1 MIESYN
7 IVINGDIETLGLIT
21 YNITYDGTDY
31 LKEGVLKTHL
41 YIEEIHSLSCDR
53 FRLDGVEVY
62 AETSGS
68 NDIFYIYV
76 FEYESVEILNN
87 GTEFKL
93 EELLEMYK
101 KEVE

>member
-1 MIESYN
+1 MN
-7 IVINGDIETLGLIT
+7 FDIVINDEIETLGLIT
-21 YNITYDGTDY
+21 YEIKQEG
-31 LKEGVLKTHL
+31 KELIRSGILKTHL

-53 FRLDGVEVY
+53 FRLDGVEVF

-68 NDIFYIYV
+68 NDIFYVYV
-76 FEYESVEILNN
+76 FEYENVEILNN
-87 GTEFKL
+87 GTDYKL

>member
-1 MIESYN
+1 MN
-7 IVINGDIETLGLIT
+7 FDIVINDEIETLGLIT
-21 YNITYDGTDY
+21 YEIKQEG
-31 LKEGVLKTHL
+31 KELMRSGILKTHL

-53 FRLDGVEVY
+53 FRLDGIEVY

-68 NDIFYIYV
+68 NDIFYVYV

-87 GTEFKL
+87 GTDYKL

>member
-1 MIESYN
+1 MNFDI
-7 IVINGDIETLGLIT
+7 IINDEIETLGLIT
-21 YNITYDGTDY
+21 YEIKQEG
-31 LKEGVLKTHL
+31 KELIRSGILKTHL

-53 FRLDGVEVY
+53 FRLDGIEVY

-68 NDIFYIYV
+68 NDVFYVYV

-87 GTEFKL
+87 GTDYKL

>member
-1 MIESYN
+1 MN
-7 IVINGDIETLGLIT
+7 FDIVINDEIETLGLIT
-21 YNITYDGTDY
+21 YEI
-31 LKEGVLKTHL
+31 KQEGNELIRRGILKTHL

-53 FRLDGVEVY
+53 FRLDGIEVI

-68 NDIFYIYV
+68 HDIFYVYV

-87 GTEFKL
+87 GTDYKL

-101 KEVE
+101 KEAE

>member
-1 MIESYN
+1 MN
-7 IVINGDIETLGLIT
+7 FDIVINDEIETLGLIT
-21 YNITYDGTDY
+21 YEIKQEG
-31 LKEGVLKTHL
+31 KELIRSGILKTHL

-53 FRLDGVEVY
+53 FRLDGIEVF

-68 NDIFYIYV
+68 NDIFYVYV
-76 FEYESVEILNN
+76 FEYENVEILNN
-87 GTEFKL
+87 GTDYKL

>member
-1 MIESYN
+1 MNFDI
-7 IVINGDIETLGLIT
+7 IINDEIETLGLIT
-21 YNITYDGTDY
+21 YEIKQEG
-31 LKEGVLKTHL
+31 KELIRSGILKTHL

-53 FRLDGVEVY
+53 FRLDGIEVY

-68 NDIFYIYV
+68 NDIFYVYV
-76 FEYESVEILNN
+76 FEYENVEILNN
-87 GTEFKL
+87 GTDYKL

>member
-1 MIESYN
+1 MSFDIL
-7 IVINGDIETLGLIT
+7 INDEIETLGLIT
-21 YNITYDGTDY
+21 YEIKQEG
-31 LKEGVLKTHL
+31 KELIRSGILKTHL
-41 YIEEIHSLSCDR
+41 YIEEIHSLECER
-53 FRLDGVEVY
+53 FRLDGIEVY

-68 NDIFYIYV
+68 NDMFYVYV
-76 FEYESVEILNN
+76 FEYESIEILNN

>member
-1 MIESYN
+1 MSFDIL
-7 IVINGDIETLGLIT
+7 INDEIETLGLIT
-21 YNITYDGTDY
+21 YEI
-31 LKEGVLKTHL
+31 KQEGDELIRSGILKTHL
-41 YIEEIHSLSCDR
+41 YVEEIHSLECER

-68 NDIFYIYV
+68 NDMFYVYV
-76 FEYESVEILNN
+76 FEYENIEILNN

>member
-1 MIESYN
+1 MN
-7 IVINGDIETLGLIT
+7 FDIVINDEIETYGLIT
-21 YNITYDGTDY
+21 YEIKREG
-31 LKEGVLKTHL
+31 KELIRSGILKTHL

-68 NDIFYIYV
+68 NDIFYVYV

>member
-1 MIESYN
+1 MN
-7 IVINGDIETLGLIT
+7 FDIVINDEIETLGLIT
-21 YNITYDGTDY
+21 YEIKQEG
-31 LKEGVLKTHL
+31 KELIRSGILKTHL

-53 FRLDGVEVY
+53 FRLDGIEVY

-68 NDIFYIYV
+68 NDMFYVYV
-76 FEYESVEILNN
+76 FEYENIEILNN
-87 GTEFKL
+87 GTDYKL

>member
-1 MIESYN
+1 MN
-7 IVINGDIETLGLIT
+7 FDIVINDEIETYGLIT
-21 YNITYDGTDY
+21 YEIR
-31 LKEGVLKTHL
+31 KEGEEIIRSGMLKTHL

-53 FRLDGVEVY
+53 FRLDEIEVF

-68 NDIFYIYV
+68 NDIFYVYV

-87 GTEFKL
+87 GTDYKL

>member
-1 MIESYN
+1 MSFDIL
-7 IVINGDIETLGLIT
+7 INDEIETLGLIT
-21 YNITYDGTDY
+21 YEIKREG
-31 LKEGVLKTHL
+31 KELIRSGILKTHL
-41 YIEEIHSLSCDR
+41 YIEEIHSLECER

-68 NDIFYIYV
+68 NDMFYVYV

>member
-1 MIESYN
+1 MN
-7 IVINGDIETLGLIT
+7 FDIVINDEIETYGLIT
-21 YNITYDGTDY
+21 YEIKQEG
-31 LKEGVLKTHL
+31 KELIRSGILKTQL

-53 FRLDGVEVY
+53 FRLDGIEVY

-68 NDIFYIYV
+68 NDIFYVYV

-87 GTEFKL
+87 GTVYKL

>member
-1 MIESYN
+1 MSFDIL
-7 IVINGDIETLGLIT
+7 INDEIETLGLIT
-21 YNITYDGTDY
+21 YEIKREG
-31 LKEGVLKTHL
+31 KELIRSGILKTHL
-41 YIEEIHSLSCDR
+41 YIEEIHSLECER

-68 NDIFYIYV
+68 NDMFYVYV
-76 FEYESVEILNN
+76 FEYENIEILNN

>member
-1 MIESYN
+1 MSFDIL
-7 IVINGDIETLGLIT
+7 INDEIETLGLIT
-21 YNITYDGTDY
+21 YEIKQEG
-31 LKEGVLKTHL
+31 KELIRSGILKTHL
-41 YIEEIHSLSCDR
+41 YIEEIHSLECER

-68 NDIFYIYV
+68 NDMFYVYV
-76 FEYESVEILNN
+76 FEYESIEILNN

>member
-1 MIESYN
+1 MN
-7 IVINGDIETLGLIT
+7 FDIVINDEIETYGLIT
-21 YNITYDGTDY
+21 YEIKQEG
-31 LKEGVLKTHL
+31 KELIRSGILKTHL

-53 FRLDGVEVY
+53 FRLDGIEVF

-68 NDIFYIYV
+68 NDIFYVYV

-87 GTEFKL
+87 GTDYKL

>member
-1 MIESYN
+1 MSFDIL
-7 IVINGDIETLGLIT
+7 INDEIETLGLIT
-21 YNITYDGTDY
+21 YEI
-31 LKEGVLKTHL
+31 KQEGDELIRSGILKTHL
-41 YIEEIHSLSCDR
+41 YIEEIHSLECER
-53 FRLDGVEVY
+53 FRLDGIEVY

-68 NDIFYIYV
+68 NDMFYVYV
-76 FEYESVEILNN
+76 FEYESIEILNN

>member
-1 MIESYN
+1 MSFDIL
-7 IVINGDIETLGLIT
+7 INDEIETLGLIT
-21 YNITYDGTDY
+21 YEI
-31 LKEGVLKTHL
+31 KQEGDELIRSGILKTHL
-41 YIEEIHSLSCDR
+41 YVEEIHSLECER

-68 NDIFYIYV
+68 NDMFYVYV

>member
-1 MIESYN
+1 MNFDI
-7 IVINGDIETLGLIT
+7 IINDEIETLGLIT
-21 YNITYDGTDY
+21 YEIKQEG
-31 LKEGVLKTHL
+31 KELIRSGILKTHL

-53 FRLDGVEVY
+53 FRLDGIEVY

-68 NDIFYIYV
+68 NDIFYVYV

-87 GTEFKL
+87 GTDYKL

>member
-1 MIESYN
+1 MN
-7 IVINGDIETLGLIT
+7 FDIVINDEIETYVLIT
-21 YNITYDGTDY
+21 YEIR
-31 LKEGVLKTHL
+31 KEGEEIIRSGMLKTHL

-53 FRLDGVEVY
+53 FRLDEIEVF

-68 NDIFYIYV
+68 NDIFYVYV

-87 GTEFKL
+87 GTDYKL

>member
-1 MIESYN
+1 MN
-7 IVINGDIETLGLIT
+7 FDIVINDEIETLGLIT
-21 YNITYDGTDY
+21 YEI
-31 LKEGVLKTHL
+31 KQEGNEFIRSGILKTHL

-53 FRLDGVEVY
+53 FRLDGIEVY

-68 NDIFYIYV
+68 NDVFYVYV

-87 GTEFKL
+87 GTDYKL

>member
-1 MIESYN
+1 MN
-7 IVINGDIETLGLIT
+7 FDIVINDEIETLGLIT
-21 YNITYDGTDY
+21 YEIKQEG
-31 LKEGVLKTHL
+31 KELIRSGILKTHL

-53 FRLDGVEVY
+53 FRLDGIEVF

-68 NDIFYIYV
+68 NDIFYVYV

-87 GTEFKL
+87 GTDYKL

>member
-1 MIESYN
+1 MN
-7 IVINGDIETLGLIT
+7 FDIVINDEIETLGLIT
-21 YNITYDGTDY
+21 YEIKQEG
-31 LKEGVLKTHL
+31 KELIRSGILKTHL

-53 FRLDGVEVY
+53 FRLDGIEVY

-68 NDIFYIYV
+68 NDIFYVYV

-87 GTEFKL
+87 GTDYKL

>member
-1 MIESYN
+1 MNFDI
-7 IVINGDIETLGLIT
+7 IINDEIETYGLIT
-21 YNITYDGTDY
+21 YE
-31 LKEGVLKTHL
+31 LRQEGEQLIRSGMLKTHL
-41 YIEEIHSLSCDR
+41 YIEEIDSIACDR
-53 FRLDGVEVY
+53 FRLGGVNVY

>member
-1 MIESYN
+1 MSFDIL
-7 IVINGDIETLGLIT
+7 INDEIETLGLIT
-21 YNITYDGTDY
+21 YEIKREG
-31 LKEGVLKTHL
+31 KELIRSGILKTHL
-41 YIEEIHSLSCDR
+41 YVEEIHSLECER

-68 NDIFYIYV
+68 NDMFYVYV